1 MRSPGLPAGWNF
13 HSRLVRQQVD
23 AVGGRPPSLMDQ
35 VHRAIRGSH
44 NLDMTQKEFVLHR
57 ETELQRHVAERI
69 REYEAMLTVI
79 GYLSGAVDPPP
90 PMTTE
95 KLREQV
101 ADAIREAG
109 GSLIER
115 SKRSTLDNLNPM
127 NAITSGVGLVYG
139 ISGGIADLLGF
150 DEAAEGY
157 YDTARTALNTDV
169 VALYNN
175 AVNDLVVAI
184 WEGLT
189 DYWDRFWET
198 ADSEGFLIAFGKL
211 RIDAGFLAAELAID
225 IALGVATGGAAAA
238 ASRVIRVV
246 GRRVA
251 STVTRV
257 TVKIGRVGEFIPDTQ
272 RVLQLDV
279 PDEKIPANI
288 ERLLDED
295 NLGGAARLDDTAQRG
310 TPIPATSSTTYVR
323 GRNSAVIEVDADT
336 GRPISGRATIRDDF
350 GSSKRGDDATE
361 IGREFGR
368 DGDHG
373 GHIFA
378 HRFFG
383 DVPREGIV
391 PQAGNLNTGAWK
403 TMENEWADWI
413 AYGKANK
420 KLIEIDVQVQVIP
433 PGAVRPDRFR
443 GRYRIFEVQPD
454 GTRVQVRSSPI
465 GIKNEPGQTFE
476 RVYFRTDPDGSMHV
490 RN

>member
-1 MRSPGLPAGWNF
+1 MRCPGLPAGWNF
-13 HSRLVRQQVD
+13 HSRLVRQQID

-35 VHRAIRGSH
+35 VHRVIRGSN

-79 GYLSGAVDPPP
+79 GYLSGAVAPPP

-101 ADAIREAG
+101 ANAIRDAG

-115 SKRSTLDNLNPM
+115 SQRTALDNLNPA
-127 NAITSGVGLVYG
+127 NALSSGVGVVYG
-139 ISGGIADLLGF
+139 VSGWVADILGF
-150 DEAAEGY
+150 DETAKGY
-157 YDTARTALNTDV
+157 YSTARTALNTDV

-175 AVNDLVVAI
+175 AVNDLLSAM
-184 WEGLT
+184 WAGLSA
-189 DYWDRFWET
+189 YWDRFWET
-198 ADSEGFLIAFGKL
+198 AETEGFLIAYGKL

-225 IALGVATGGAAAA
+225 IALGAATGGAAAA

-251 STVTRV
+251 GSVTRV
-257 TVKIGRVGEFIPDTQ
+257 TVKIGTVGEVIPDAN
-272 RVLQLDV
+272 RILELDV
-279 PDEKIPANI
+279 PDSDIPQNV

-295 NLGGAARLDDTAQRG
+295 KLGGATKLDDTARRG

-323 GRNSAVIEVDADT
+323 GRNSAAIEVDADT
-336 GRPISGRATIRDDF
+336 GRPISGKATIRDDF
-350 GSSKRGDDATE
+350 GSTKRGDDATE

-391 PQAGNLNTGAWK
+391 PQAGNLNTSAWK

-413 AYGKANK
+413 AYGKANNK
-420 KLIEIDVQVQVIP
+420 KVEIEVNVDIDP
-433 PGAVRPDRFR
+433 PGAVRPDHFY
-443 GRYRIFEVQPD
+443 GDYTVYEVNAD
-454 GTRVQVRSSPI
+454 GTRSVLRTQPI
-465 GIKNEPGQTFE
+465 DMANEPGETFD
-476 RVYFRTDPDGSMHV
+476 RVYFRTDPDGTMYQK
-490 RN
+490 